1 MPRRLEA
8 EAIRDNALAV
18 SELMDKKMYGAGTLK
33 EEMLRRSIYFMIKRT
48 KLVPIMQS
56 FDWPDSLTSLGKR
69 SVTTTPSQ
77 ALIFINDPNMR
88 RMAEGFAKRI
98 SGKSDPIK
106 EAYQIAYGRFPS
118 DNELTAAVAFIEEQ
132 QKSHST
138 DKYKALSDFCGALM
152 SANEFIYIE

>member
-1 MPRRLEA
+1 
-8 EAIRDNALAV
+8 
-18 SELMDKKMYGAGTLK
+18 
-33 EEMLRRSIYFMIKRT
+33 
-48 KLVPIMQS
+48 MQS

-98 SGKSDPIK
+98 SEKSDPIK
-106 EAYQIAYGRFPS
+106 EAYQIAYGRLPS
-118 DNELTAAVAFIEEQ
+118 EGELAASETFIEEQ
-132 QKSHST
+132 QKSHSN
-138 DKYKALSDFCGALM
+138 DKHKALSDFCGALM